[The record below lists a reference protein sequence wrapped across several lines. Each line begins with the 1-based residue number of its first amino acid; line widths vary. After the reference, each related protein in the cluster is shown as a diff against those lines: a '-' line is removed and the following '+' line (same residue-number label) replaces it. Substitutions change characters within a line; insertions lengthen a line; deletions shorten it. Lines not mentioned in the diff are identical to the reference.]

1 MHSLL
6 PLLLRLLLLWLLNVP
21 LTFDAAAIIARACTG
36 AKSPAKAAS
45 IDQFPT
51 PGQAKTISIIT
62 AVPIK
67 SPQITAI

>member
-1 MHSLL
+1 MSVI
-6 PLLLRLLLLWLLNVP
+6 RKII
-21 LTFDAAAIIARACTG
+21 TFDAAAIIARACTG

-67 SPQITAI
+67 SLSLIHIWTLPTKA